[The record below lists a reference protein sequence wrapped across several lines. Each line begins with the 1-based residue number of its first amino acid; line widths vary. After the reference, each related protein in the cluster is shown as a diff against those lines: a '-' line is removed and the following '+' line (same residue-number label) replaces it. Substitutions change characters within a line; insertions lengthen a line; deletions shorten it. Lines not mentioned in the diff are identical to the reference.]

1 MKKICTAVLATALTV
16 VLMLAGCNR
25 GSATPSAD
33 GASGSNDGNAV
44 LTTSASD
51 GYIFI
56 LALSNIEYF
65 NAHKYEWN
73 KVGDLM
79 GVKASVMGPADMDLP
94 ATVTAID
101 QAIAQ
106 HPKGICIW
114 GVDPSLDESINKAV
128 DAGIPVVAIVGDQP
142 GSNRLTYIGSYG
154 EDLGY
159 LGGKKLAEELGGN
172 GKVSILTVPGY
183 AQWDEREA
191 GYRKAFAEYP
201 GIEVV
206 AVGDTKAD
214 TVTAVQAAK
223 DIMVR
228 FPDLNGFVGCDST
241 AAIGAATAVEETG
254 NVGKVKIIG
263 MDRNSDIMEKIRDG
277 IITGTIA
284 QNDASI
290 MYWAMLTLISAQSE
304 YQPTLTSNNQA
315 AGASTIPSV
324 IYLPPSYVDQSNLE
338 YYLEANKI
346 YADAK

>member
-1 MKKICTAVLATALTV
+1 MKKTFSVIVAITLIAALVLT
-16 VLMLAGCNR
+16 GCNR
-25 GSATPSAD
+25 DTAVSTAD
-33 GASGSNDGNAV
+33 GVGDSNNGV

-51 GYIFI
+51 EYVFI

-73 KVGDLM
+73 KIGGLM
-79 GVKASVMGPADMDLP
+79 GVKTSVMGPADMDLP

-101 QAIAQ
+101 QAIAKN
-106 HPKGICIW
+106 PKGICIW

-128 DAGIPVVAIVGDQP
+128 AAGIPVVAIIGDQP
-142 GSNRLTYIGSYG
+142 GSNRTTYIGSYG

-159 LGGKKLAEELGGN
+159 LGGHKLAEALGGN

-223 DIMVR
+223 DIMIR
-228 FPDLNGFVGCDST
+228 FPDLSGFVGCDST
-241 AAIGAATAVEETG
+241 AAIGAAPAVEETG

-290 MYWAMLTLISAQSE
+290 MYWSLLTLMSAKSE
-304 YQPTLTSNNQA
+304 YQPMLTSDNKA
-315 AGASTIPSV
+315 AGATTTPSV
-324 IYLPPSYVDQSNLE
+324 IYLPPSYVDESNLE

>member
-1 MKKICTAVLATALTV
+1 MKKTLTTVLAITLALA
-16 VLMLAGCNR
+16 LMLTGCNR
-25 GSATPSAD
+25 GTTAPPAD
-33 GASGSNDGNAV
+33 RAGDASNAV

-51 GYIFI
+51 EYIFI

-73 KVGDLM
+73 KVGGLM
-79 GVKASVMGPADMDLP
+79 GVKTSVMGPADMDLP

-106 HPKGICIW
+106 NPKGICIW

-128 DAGIPVVAIVGDQP
+128 AAGIPVVAIVGDQP

-290 MYWAMLTLISAQSE
+290 MYWAMLTLISAKSE
-304 YQPTLTSNNQA
+304 YQPTLTSDNQA

-324 IYLPPSYVDQSNLE
+324 IYLPPSYVDKSNLE